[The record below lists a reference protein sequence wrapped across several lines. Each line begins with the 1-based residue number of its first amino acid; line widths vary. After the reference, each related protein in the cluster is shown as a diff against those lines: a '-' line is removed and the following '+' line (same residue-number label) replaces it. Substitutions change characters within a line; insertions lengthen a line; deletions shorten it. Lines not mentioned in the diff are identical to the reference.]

1 MYLKVTYREKDMGF
15 SKLRPAVPRNWLI
28 ATAGVMW
35 SAVGVILCLMAYHWL
50 ATVVIKRPILFG
62 LAGFLLALVVYYFG
76 FSRIAR
82 KNIDRLFQYPDK
94 VCFFAFQAW
103 RSYLIIAIMAAL
115 GAFLRHS
122 SISRQY
128 LAVVYLTIGGALVL
142 SSLHYYVRLF
152 KIKTHQPS

>member
-1 MYLKVTYREKDMGF
+1 M
-15 SKLRPAVPRNWLI
+15 
-28 ATAGVMW
+28 
-35 SAVGVILCLMAYHWL
+35 
-50 ATVVIKRPILFG
+50 LFG
-62 LAGFLLALVVYYFG
+62 LLGLILALIVYHFG

-122 SISRQY
+122 SISRKY

-152 KIKTHQPS
+152 KTKTHQPS

>member
-1 MYLKVTYREKDMGF
+1 MGF

-50 ATVVIKRPILFG
+50 VTVVTKSPILFG

-82 KNIDRLFQYPDK
+82 KNIDRLFQFQDK

-103 RSYLIIAIMAAL
+103 KSYLIIALMATL

-122 SISRQY
+122 SISKQY
-128 LAVVYLTIGGALVL
+128 LAVIYLTIGGALVL
-142 SSLHYYVRLF
+142 SSLHYYVRLLDI
-152 KIKTHQPS
+152 KIHKRS

>member
-1 MYLKVTYREKDMGF
+1 MGF
-15 SKLRPAVPRNWLI
+15 SKLRPAVPRIWLI
-28 ATAGVMW
+28 TTAGVMW
-35 SAVGVILCLMAYHWL
+35 SAVGVILCLMAFHWL
-50 ATVVIKRPILFG
+50 ITESIKRPMLFG
-62 LAGFLLALVVYYFG
+62 LLGLIFALIVYHFG

-128 LAVVYLTIGGALVL
+128 LAVVYLTIGGALVF
-142 SSLHYYVRLF
+142 SSLHYYARLF
-152 KIKTHQPS
+152 KIKNHQPS

>member
-1 MYLKVTYREKDMGF
+1 MYFKAICREKDMRL
-15 SKLRPAVPRNWLI
+15 SKLKPAVPRNWLI

-35 SAVGVILCLMAYHWL
+35 SGVGVILCLLAFHWL
-50 ATVVIKRPILFG
+50 STMALKWTFLLG
-62 LAGFLLALVVYYFG
+62 MGGFLLALVIYYFG

-103 RSYLIIAIMAAL
+103 KSYLIIAIMAAL

-122 SISRQY
+122 AIPRQY
-128 LAVVYLTIGGALVL
+128 LAVIYLAIGGALVL
-142 SSLHYYVRLF
+142 SSLLYFVRLF
-152 KIKTHQPS
+152 RIKTHQPS